1 MIRIISGKHKRRHLN
16 APPGGYVRPTSD
28 RTRTAL
34 FNVLGLWIQE
44 KKVLDL
50 FAGSGSVGYESI
62 SRGAD
67 HVTFVE
73 RNPTAVKFIMDNAK
87 QLGERENIEIC
98 AKDVFKFLN
107 SVSRTS
113 QCEQS
118 VEKQKTEDGGRKA
131 EDGEQ
136 KTEDGKQRTEDGEQK
151 TEDGEQK
158 TEDGKQRTEDVGQK
172 TEIQNPKFKIQ
183 NYYDFIYADPPFK
196 DADIILLLE
205 KISLSKIVHKDSIIV
220 IEHEKKKEVIE
231 GELYSGFECYKNS
244 KYGKALLSYFKLK
257 I

>member
-62 SRGAD
+62 SRGAE

-87 QLGERENIEIC
+87 LLRENENIEIC
-98 AKDVFKFLN
+98 AKDVFKFLDPKKN
-107 SVSRTS
+107 
-113 QCEQS
+113 
-118 VEKQKTEDGGRKA
+118 
-131 EDGEQ
+131 GE
-136 KTEDGKQRTEDGEQK
+136 QRTEDG
-151 TEDGEQK
+151 G
-158 TEDGKQRTEDVGQK
+158 QRA
-172 TEIQNPKFKIQ
+172 EIQNT
-183 NYYDFIYADPPFK
+183 YDFIYADPPFK
-196 DADIILLLE
+196 DADIISLLE
-205 KISLSKIVHKDSIIV
+205 KISLSKIVDSETIIV
-220 IEHEKKKEVIE
+220 IEHEKKKEIIE
-231 GELYSGFECYKNS
+231 GEIYSGFECYKNS

>member
-131 EDGEQ
+131 EDGGQ
-136 KTEDGKQRTEDGEQK
+136 KTEDEKQRTEDG
-151 TEDGEQK
+151 
-158 TEDGKQRTEDVGQK
+158 GQK

-231 GELYSGFECYKNS
+231 GEVYSGFECYKNS

>member
-34 FNVLGLWIQE
+34 FNVLGLWIQG

-62 SRGAD
+62 SRGAE

-73 RNPTAVKFIMDNAK
+73 RNPNAVKFIANNAK
-87 QLGERENIEIC
+87 QLGETGNVDVC
-98 AKDVFKFLN
+98 AKDVFKFLD

-118 VEKQKTEDGGRKA
+118 VEKQKTEDRG
-131 EDGEQ
+131 Q
-136 KTEDGKQRTEDGEQK
+136 KTEDG
-151 TEDGEQK
+151 
-158 TEDGKQRTEDVGQK
+158 GQK
-172 TEIQNPKFKIQ
+172 TEIQNPKSKIQ
-183 NYYDFIYADPPFK
+183 NSYDFIYADPPFK
-196 DADIILLLE
+196 EADILSLLE

-220 IEHEKKKEVIE
+220 IEHEKKKEITE
-231 GELYSGFECYKNS
+231 GEVYSGFECYKNS